1 MRGLSGQEQGSSDSS
16 PDLGAGYSFLKET
29 LMNNQLME
37 IVLPRLARPL
47 YHQLQQ
53 YQSGQMDD
61 DQFTR
66 SFESLLRRQHVW
78 LAKHGVPAARAA
90 LAIHGAVLVLSAPG
104 MKAEAE
110 ETGEPLEIVEFR
122 AVQEAAADV
131 AENYGIRE
139 SQAAR
144 ILTGLLA
151 RYGD

>member
-1 MRGLSGQEQGSSDSS
+1 
-16 PDLGAGYSFLKET
+16 
-29 LMNNQLME
+29 MNNQLIE

-110 ETGEPLEIVEFR
+110 ETGGPLEAVEFR
-122 AVQEAAADV
+122 TVQEAAADV
-131 AENYGIRE
+131 PTTKAI
-139 SQAAR
+139 STKPSTR
-144 ILTGLLA
+144 ILIGV
-151 RYGD
+151 